1 MELMDD
7 ISKIKATVL
16 YFLKAS
22 GGKMDFTSLFKKMY
36 FAQKEYLLLY
46 GHPIFNDS
54 FHARRFGPVPAFTY
68 KAFCCALNGF
78 YEATEEIRRFDSA
91 FTLEEVDGFRYV
103 SAKEDPDMDEIAV
116 AEKHTIDMVLKKYE
130 GYTPQQLSE
139 ESHDAA
145 WKKAMRRV
153 ADDPNDD
160 YMSVV
165 NIARAGGASKGML
178 AYIRDKQEFEA
189 FCRE

>member
-1 MELMDD
+1 
-7 ISKIKATVL
+7 
-16 YFLKAS
+16 
-22 GGKMDFTSLFKKMY
+22 
-36 FAQKEYLLLY
+36 
-46 GHPIFNDS
+46 
-54 FHARRFGPVPAFTY
+54 VPAFTY

-91 FTLEEVDGFRYV
+91 FILEEVDRVRYV
-103 SAKEDPDMDEIAV
+103 SAKEEPDMDEIAV
-116 AEKHTIDMVLKKYE
+116 AEKRTIDMVLKKYE
-130 GYTPQQLSE
+130 GHTPQQLSE

-145 WKKAMRRV
+145 WKKAMKRA

-165 NIARAGGASKGML
+165 NIARAGGASRGML